1 MITKQISR
9 SLLRWQSYN
18 ISIGTEIS
26 DNEVIQANNLYNIEV
41 FKYQYTDYTPH
52 TYTNGLIY
60 SGNIYLQS
68 TTDVCDLCDFIRDS
82 LEYNLFPSNN
92 TILQQYHIG
101 DADSGLYEFPLLSGD
116 KTDWTQNNKFY
127 IYITSSSTSSTLEV
141 TITLYP
147 SFDPEGST
155 QLAASL
161 SDPILDIVSPGQMIP
176 ITRSSTIPASFYSI
190 WNLSF
195 RTTSGTTVNVSR
207 EGSILSGIFGIAN
220 MNLHLPTLIPNRNDL
235 TGVFNLSYWAGS
247 AIQITQ
253 TLRIDPCIKYVLY
266 YRNLKGGWDWLVVR
280 GLVKKSYKF
289 KSNSYTNDY
298 LLGTSRNFNIRKT
311 TGTQLISSDVNNL
324 SNEVIYNNQITTSLT
339 LNLGWFTDA
348 QSQKLINL
356 FTSPLVFIHDILK
369 ANILPLKIT
378 EKSLDEKQYVDG
390 KSIKKYTLKADINH
404 KYII

>member
-324 SNEVIYNNQITTSLT
+324 ANEVIYNNQITTSLT